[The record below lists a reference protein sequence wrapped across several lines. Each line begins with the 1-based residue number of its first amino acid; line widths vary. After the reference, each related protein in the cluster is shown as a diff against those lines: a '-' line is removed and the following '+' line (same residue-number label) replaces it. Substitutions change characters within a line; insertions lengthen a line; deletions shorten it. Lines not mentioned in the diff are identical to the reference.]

1 MLLVTSD
8 ELKAK
13 FVLIWIKAIKADIPE
28 GKSAFVVF
36 AQHERILTGAS
47 PQAALTVGRLQPKAR
62 VSIVRWNLKEAI
74 GKHLTRRTET

>member
-1 MLLVTSD
+1 MVFPPFL
-8 ELKAK
+8 
-13 FVLIWIKAIKADIPE
+13 
-28 GKSAFVVF
+28 F

-62 VSIVRWNLKEAI
+62 VSTVRWNLKEAL

>member
-1 MLLVTSD
+1 MLIISVYL
-8 ELKAK
+8 L
-13 FVLIWIKAIKADIPE
+13 LL
-28 GKSAFVVF
+28 F

-62 VSIVRWNLKEAI
+62 VSTVRWNLKEAL

>member
-1 MLLVTSD
+1 MLKLTKSLPVIKERNCSASLV
-8 ELKAK
+8 L
-13 FVLIWIKAIKADIPE
+13 
-28 GKSAFVVF
+28 F

-62 VSIVRWNLKEAI
+62 VSTVRWNLKEAL

>member
-1 MLLVTSD
+1 MLSCVKKYHVICNTSD
-8 ELKAK
+8 
-13 FVLIWIKAIKADIPE
+13 LINEK
-28 GKSAFVVF
+28 GTVVAPFSFIWF

-62 VSIVRWNLKEAI
+62 VSIVRWNLKETV

>member
-1 MLLVTSD
+1 MAGDLYM
-8 ELKAK
+8 
-13 FVLIWIKAIKADIPE
+13 
-28 GKSAFVVF
+28 F

-62 VSIVRWNLKEAI
+62 VSTVRWNLKEAL